1 MMSLSEVRIGYRF
14 VRMGHSHSHHNHE
27 EEELRQLREFMNG
40 DHREVL
46 ARVEVAVAQIASPVW
61 RVLAALGIRR

>member
-1 MMSLSEVRIGYRF
+1 MMNLSRVGIRVSF
-14 VRMGHSHSHHNHE
+14 VRMGHSHNRE
-27 EEELRQLREFMNG
+27 VDEELRQLREFMNG